1 VTVGQVFERKA
12 ELVIA
17 GNGFLIACT
26 VGALA
31 AGITGFFALQ
41 LVIKAVSSRIFHR
54 FAWYCIPLGLLV
66 LVLTW
71 AGR

>member
-1 VTVGQVFERKA
+1 MFKKTYTKLNSEISGD
-12 ELVIA
+12 I
-17 GNGFLIACT
+17 
-26 VGALA
+26 
-31 AGITGFFALQ
+31 ALQ
-41 LVIKAVSSRIFHR
+41 HVIRTVSSRIFHR